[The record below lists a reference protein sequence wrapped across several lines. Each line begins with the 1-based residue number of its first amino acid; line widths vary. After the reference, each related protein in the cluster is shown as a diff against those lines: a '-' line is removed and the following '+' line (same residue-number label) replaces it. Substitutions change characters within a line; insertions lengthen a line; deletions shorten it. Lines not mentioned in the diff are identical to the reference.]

1 MRVLYSSKDRLWKL
15 TDYGFM
21 MEDSSAISVK
31 TPDIMAPVYYAP
43 ELVRQR
49 QSFDNKIDIWAF
61 GCVLFEMTTQRQTF
75 RGEGELRNFMVH
87 PEEITVFE
95 LDYREVNE
103 DIVASARWV
112 EELINEMLQI
122 DSDRRPSTD
131 SLLKKMDMCV
141 YLRKYLIRNFNI
153 NYRP

>member
-15 TDYGFM
+15 TDYGCM

-61 GCVLFEMTTQRQTF
+61 GCVLFEMTTRQQKF
-75 RGEGELRNFMVH
+75 RGEGELRKYMVH
-87 PEEITVFE
+87 PGEIMVFE
-95 LDYREVNE
+95 LDYCEVND
-103 DIVASARWV
+103 DIVTSVKWV
-112 EELINEMLQI
+112 EGLINEMLQV
-122 DSDRRPSTD
+122 DFNRRPSAD
-131 SLLKKMDMCV
+131 SVLKKMDTCV
-141 YLRKYLIRNFNI
+141 SLRKYFNRI
-153 NYRP
+153 F